1 MNKIEQ
7 LHLDAINEYESEMI
21 KHSAIYVIDKEKA
34 ASKSAEITEQTA
46 IEYSTWLFEWCEY
59 NKYRKLMYGVK
70 PYGSGDFISDKDM
83 FQEFLKTKQ

>member
-34 ASKSAEITEQTA
+34 ASKSAEITEQIA
-46 IEYSTWLFEWCEY
+46 IEFAEWLTRGDSPY
-59 NKYRKLMYGVK
+59 TAMYGGNERWLTDDAEFTNK
-70 PYGSGDFISDKDM
+70 ELFY
-83 FQEFLKTKQ
+83 EFLKTKQ